1 MLRIMQ
7 RPMTAAPIPQAST
20 PRMGGLFLKGARATA
35 GMMLP
40 LAGKRWN
47 PIFSVVRHT
56 GRKSGRTF
64 ETPVAARRIPDGFV
78 LALAF
83 GREAHWYR
91 NLAAAGGGV
100 IRWRGVE
107 YPVGA
112 PEAVGVDEAMATF
125 NAVQRAGLR
134 AADID
139 GYIRVLDAPAQPHR

>member
-1 MLRIMQ
+1 
-7 RPMTAAPIPQAST
+7 MTTAPLSQT
-20 PRMGGLFLKGARATA
+20 RKPRMGGFFLRAARATA

-56 GRKSGRTF
+56 GRHSGRTF
-64 ETPVAARRIPDGFV
+64 ETPVAARRTEDGFV

-83 GREAHWYR
+83 GSEAHWYR
-91 NLAAAGGGV
+91 NLVAAGGGL

-107 YPVGA
+107 YDVAA
-112 PEAVGVDEAMATF
+112 PEAIGVEEALAAF

-139 GYIRVLDAPAQPHR
+139 GYIYAPERPAR